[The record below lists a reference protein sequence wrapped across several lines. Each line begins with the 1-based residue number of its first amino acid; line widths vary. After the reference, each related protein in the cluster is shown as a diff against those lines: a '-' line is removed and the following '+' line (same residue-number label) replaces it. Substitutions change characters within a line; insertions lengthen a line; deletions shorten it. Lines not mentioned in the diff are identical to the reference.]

1 MAMATDEQAPH
12 SLDELPL
19 PALSVIVAHCGSR
32 PDPLLRCCKSLWRLR
47 DDPSTW
53 AQWMIATC
61 GASEALH
68 KLRRC
73 VTRLQAAPSRSNNNP
88 CNNNSNNINSSTT
101 VLNTSQDN
109 PSSVVSEEQEE
120 EERRVLA
127 AVRLLLAAGA
137 DPNLTEEKTGFWAP
151 SALWWAVC
159 KGYAAVASALTK
171 AGAAVDEN
179 VMCAAA
185 AQVRNAHAWDRLG
198 RNVRAW
204 DGAWSG
210 MGWEEP
216 KPAPAG
222 TGQQKL
228 PLRTPPPSPSL
239 SPRSTN
245 GHALAHCML

>member
-1 MAMATDEQAPH
+1 MEGVIKSICKPVAMATDEQAPH

-19 PALSVIVAHCGSR
+19 PALSVIVAHCGPR

-73 VTRLQAAPSRSNNNP
+73 VTRLQAAPSKSNNDT
-88 CNNNSNNINSSTT
+88 CNTNTSNTT
-101 VLNTSQDN
+101 TLNTSQGGF
-109 PSSVVSEEQEE
+109 SSVVGEEQEE

-127 AVRLLLAAGA
+127 AVHLLLAAGA

-151 SALWWAVC
+151 SALWWAIC

-185 AQVRNAHAWDRLG
+185 AQVRNAHAH
-198 RNVRAW
+198 
-204 DGAWSG
+204 
-210 MGWEEP
+210 
-216 KPAPAG
+216 G
-222 TGQQKL
+222 T
-228 PLRTPPPSPSL
+228 
-239 SPRSTN
+239 
-245 GHALAHCML
+245 A